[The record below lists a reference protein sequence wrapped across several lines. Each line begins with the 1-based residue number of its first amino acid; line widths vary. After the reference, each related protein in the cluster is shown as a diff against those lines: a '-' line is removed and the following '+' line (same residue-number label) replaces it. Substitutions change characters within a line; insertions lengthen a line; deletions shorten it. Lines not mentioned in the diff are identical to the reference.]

1 MSLWNMYPK
10 SGAKPPANPSFKWD
24 QKLGSPQ
31 SRLTLHSSL
40 PVYRSPSSW
49 HYVLAAI
56 NYGICAWS
64 RAQSFGRRK
73 MCFFFV
79 LSQYSERIYQVL
91 GSNISGTKLQP
102 RGRWVAKSST
112 LGQKSLTRAQ
122 SYGFESQLCLL
133 SDFSSHLIY
142 TLESDLVVLWF
153 QSSEL
158 VWSSHPCY
166 QGGF

>member
-1 MSLWNMYPK
+1 
-10 SGAKPPANPSFKWD
+10 
-24 QKLGSPQ
+24 
-31 SRLTLHSSL
+31 
-40 PVYRSPSSW
+40 
-49 HYVLAAI
+49 
-56 NYGICAWS
+56 
-64 RAQSFGRRK
+64 

-91 GSNISGTKLQP
+91 GSNISGMKLQP

-133 SDFSSHLIY
+133 SDFSFHLIY
-142 TLESDLVVLWF
+142 EMKESDLVVLWF

-158 VWSSHPCY
+158 V
-166 QGGF
+166 